1 MFIHYERAKRR
12 GRKKK
17 SKGKEA
23 KCAMRG
29 GLDTRDSQPVTHA
42 STNRARRC
50 LTAQIGRDG
59 VCSTRCGPSPTTAV
73 EPESK
78 KGRAAPT
85 DLVCRRDGAPRS
97 AVQCGAI
104 AVHPCRLGKC
114 WQIAAHQRGSGP
126 GTCSSP
132 DAVGDAD
139 RDVPLTNVR
148 PAREKEGQQGSKG
161 VQASAA
167 LRHAAAG
174 QCLKIAQRPGER
186 RTRGIKKKKGKK
198 KRKKKEGGCKI
209 YK

>member
-1 MFIHYERAKRR
+1 MP
-12 GRKKK
+12 
-17 SKGKEA
+17 
-23 KCAMRG
+23 G

-114 WQIAAHQRGSGP
+114 WQIAAHQRRSGP
-126 GTCSSP
+126 GTWPSP
-132 DAVGDAD
+132 CCGGRRGQRRPPDKRPSGARKRRATREQRVVD
-139 RDVPLTNVR
+139 RRRQPCDMPQ
-148 PAREKEGQQGSKG
+148 PAS
-161 VQASAA
+161 V
-167 LRHAAAG
+167 
-174 QCLKIAQRPGER
+174 
-186 RTRGIKKKKGKK
+186 
-198 KRKKKEGGCKI
+198 
-209 YK
+209 